1 MSEKTTKKKE
11 FGIGSVKFDMNEES
25 TSSRGMYNLAIGLTV
40 VAGCALN
47 FLMSKFLSPSISD
60 YLYSNSKVGLILIL
74 VLYLVGSFAG
84 IAIVN
89 KVQSP
94 AVGILGFGLL
104 AFAMGLVLS
113 VILPLYTDVSI
124 ATAFLITMVITA
136 VMTVAG
142 ALFPAFFSS
151 IGKGLCITLLI
162 TIIAELLC
170 GLVFFRGRNLQIF
183 DYIVIFIFC
192 GYIGFDWSRAQQ
204 RPSTINNA
212 IRSAAAIYVDVVN
225 IFIRVLSIIGK
236 RRD

>member
-11 FGIGSVKFDMNEES
+11 YGIGSVKFDMNAES
-25 TSSRGMYNLAIGLTV
+25 TSSRSMYNLAIGLTV

-47 FLMSKFLSPSISD
+47 YLMSKFVGPGISD
-60 YLYSNSKVGLILIL
+60 YLYTNPKVGLIVIL
-74 VLYLVGSFAG
+74 ALYLVGSFAG

-89 KVQSP
+89 KAQTP

-104 AFAMGLVLS
+104 ACAMGLVLS
-113 VILPLYTDVSI
+113 VILPLYPNAHI
-124 ATAFLITMVITA
+124 AQAFLITMAITA

-151 IGKGLCITLLI
+151 IGKGLAITLLI

-170 GLVFFRGRNLQIF
+170 SFVFFRGQNLQIF
-183 DYIVIFIFC
+183 DYVVIFIFC

-225 IFIRVLSIIGK
+225 IFIRILSIMGK

>member
-11 FGIGSVKFDMNEES
+11 YGIGSVKFDMNAES
-25 TSSRGMYNLAIGLTV
+25 TSSRSMYNLAIGLTV
-40 VAGCALN
+40 VAGCAIN
-47 FLMSKFLSPSISD
+47 YLMSKFVGHGISD
-60 YLYSNSKVGLILIL
+60 YLYTNPKVGLIVIL
-74 VLYLVGSFAG
+74 ALYLVGSFSG

-89 KVQSP
+89 KAQTP

-104 AFAMGLVLS
+104 ACAMGLVLS
-113 VILPLYTDVSI
+113 VILPLYPNAHI
-124 ATAFLITMVITA
+124 AQAFLITMAITA

-151 IGKGLCITLLI
+151 IGKGLAITLLI

-170 GLVFFRGRNLQIF
+170 SFIFFRGQNLQIF
-183 DYIVIFIFC
+183 DYVVIFIFC

-225 IFIRVLSIIGK
+225 IFIRILSIMGK

>member
-11 FGIGSVKFDMNEES
+11 YGIGSVKFDMNAES
-25 TSSRGMYNLAIGLTV
+25 TSSRSMYNLAIGLTV
-40 VAGCALN
+40 VAGCAIN
-47 FLMSKFLSPSISD
+47 YLMSKFVGHGISD
-60 YLYSNSKVGLILIL
+60 YLYTNPKVGLIVIL
-74 VLYLVGSFAG
+74 ALYLVGSFSG

-89 KVQSP
+89 KAQTP

-104 AFAMGLVLS
+104 ACAMGLVLS
-113 VILPLYTDVSI
+113 VILPLYPNAHI
-124 ATAFLITMVITA
+124 AQAFLITMAITA

-151 IGKGLCITLLI
+151 IGKGLAITLLI

-170 GLVFFRGRNLQIF
+170 SFVFFRGQNLQIF
-183 DYIVIFIFC
+183 DYVVIFIFC

-225 IFIRVLSIIGK
+225 IFIRILSIMGK

>member
-1 MSEKTTKKKE
+1 MSEKSTGKKE

-40 VAGCALN
+40 VAGCAVN
-47 FLMSKFLSPSISD
+47 YLMSKFLSPGISD
-60 YLYSNSKVGLILIL
+60 YLHSNPKLGLILIL
-74 VLYLVGSFAG
+74 ALYLVGSFSG

-89 KVQSP
+89 KAQSP
-94 AVGILGFGLL
+94 AAGILGFGLL
-104 AFAMGLVLS
+104 ACAMGLVLS
-113 VILPLYTDVSI
+113 IILPLYTDVSI
-124 ATAFLITMVITA
+124 TTAFLITMAITA

-151 IGKGLCITLLI
+151 IGKGLAITLLI
-162 TIIAELLC
+162 TIVVELLC
-170 GLVFFRGRNLQIF
+170 SFIFFRGRDLKIF

-212 IRSAAAIYVDVVN
+212 IRSAAAIYVDVIN

>member
-40 VAGCALN
+40 VAGCAVN

-74 VLYLVGSFAG
+74 VLYLIGSFAG

-89 KVQSP
+89 KAQTP
-94 AVGILGFGLL
+94 AAGILGFGLL
-104 AFAMGLVLS
+104 ACAMGLVLS

-124 ATAFLITMVITA
+124 ATAFLITLVITA

-151 IGKGLCITLLI
+151 IGKGLAITLLI
-162 TIIAELLC
+162 TIVVELLC
-170 GLVFFRGRNLQIF
+170 GLIFFRGRDLKIF
-183 DYIVIFIFC
+183 DYIVILIFC

-225 IFIRVLSIIGK
+225 IFIRILSIIGK